1 MQRVWKYDFR
11 VPLSTLVES
20 LYFKVH
26 KRTGQSAWS
35 SYG

>member
-1 MQRVWKYDFR
+1 MQRVWKCDLR
-11 VPLSTLVES
+11 VPVWTLVQS

-26 KRTGQSAWS
+26 KRAGQSVWC